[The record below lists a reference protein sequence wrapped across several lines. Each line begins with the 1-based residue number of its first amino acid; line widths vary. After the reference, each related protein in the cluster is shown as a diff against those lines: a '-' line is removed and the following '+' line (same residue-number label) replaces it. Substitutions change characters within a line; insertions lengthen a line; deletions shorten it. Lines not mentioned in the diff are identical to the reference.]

1 MRLAAA
7 VAAVAAVAAGA
18 AVFAPPVMAQQRAA
32 IPAQLTLDDAI
43 AIARERNPEY
53 LQAVNSYRAQ
63 GAQVRAGWGAF
74 MPSLDLRLS
83 FVGYDQRTVTGQD
96 TIGRPIRIDPAISFQ
111 QSSSNQSLSAGL
123 TLFDGLRSLHTLRA
137 ARATQGAAD
146 ATRWATRSRVDAE
159 TTRRFYESLRTGQ
172 LIALEERLLASARE
186 QRDNTDRLFRA
197 AAANQEDVLGA
208 EADVANAELQ
218 LARAKGDADK
228 AVLALREQIGLTEPV
243 AFEVV
248 GELPATWD
256 PTTLR
261 ADSLVALALM
271 DHPEIARLAEAADAA
286 HQRASSASGGRWP
299 TVQLGASLSRSIG
312 LQSYQALFDLNP
324 KNRTLSFNMSVTLPL
339 FTGFQTS
346 ARVAAADA
354 DARNADEALRAGRLG
369 LERDV
374 RSAVI
379 DVQNAYQ
386 ALRLAE
392 RGSALSSERLR
403 LARERYAIG
412 AISFANLQILID
424 RASQDERQLTNARYA
439 FAEAV
444 VALEERAGRPV
455 RP

>member
-1 MRLAAA
+1 MRIA
-7 VAAVAAVAAGA
+7 VAVVAVVAGA
-18 AVFAPPVMAQQRAA
+18 AGFAPPVAAQARTAV
-32 IPAQLTLDDAI
+32 PARLTQDDAI

-74 MPSLDLRLS
+74 MPALTLRMS
-83 FVGYDQRTVTGQD
+83 TSGYDQRTVTGQD
-96 TIGRPIRIDPAISFQ
+96 TVGRPIPIDPAVTFQ
-111 QSSSNQSLSAGL
+111 QSSANQSLSAGL
-123 TLFDGLRSLHTLRA
+123 TLFDGLSNLHSLRA
-137 ARATQGAAD
+137 ARANQGAAD
-146 ATRWATRSRVDAE
+146 AARWATRSRVDAE
-159 TTRRFYESLRTGQ
+159 TTRRFYEALRTSQ
-172 LIALEERLLASARE
+172 LIALEERLLASSRE

-197 AAANQEDVLGA
+197 AAANQEDMLGA

-228 AVLALREQIGLTEPV
+228 AVLSLREQMGLTEPV
-243 AFEVV
+243 AFQLV
-248 GELPATWD
+248 GDLPPAWD
-256 PTTLR
+256 PMTLS
-261 ADSLVALALM
+261 ADSLVVLALA
-271 DHPEIARLAEAADAA
+271 DHPQIEGLVEAADAA
-286 HQRASSASGGRWP
+286 HLRASSARGARWP

-324 KNRTLSFNMSVTLPL
+324 KNRTLSFSMSVDLPL

-354 DARNADEALRAGRLG
+354 DARNADESLRAGRLA
-369 LERDV
+369 LEGDV
-374 RSAVI
+374 RAAVI

-386 ALRLAE
+386 GLTLAQ
-392 RGSALSSERLR
+392 RASGYSSERLR

-412 AISFANLQILID
+412 AITFANLQILID
-424 RASQDERQLTNARYA
+424 RASQEERQLTNARYA
-439 FAEAV
+439 HAEAV

>member
-1 MRLAAA
+1 
-7 VAAVAAVAAGA
+7 VA
-18 AVFAPPVMAQQRAA
+18 AQQRTAV
-32 IPAQLTLDDAI
+32 PARLTLADAI
-43 AIARERNPEY
+43 VIARERNPEY

-74 MPSLDLRLS
+74 MPSLTLRMS
-83 FVGYDQRTVTGQD
+83 TSGYDQRTVTGQD
-96 TIGRPIRIDPAISFQ
+96 TVGRPIRIDPAVTFQ
-111 QSSSNQSLSAGL
+111 QSSSNQSLSAGI
-123 TLFDGLRSLHTLRA
+123 TLFDGFSNLHSLRA
-137 ARATQGAAD
+137 ARANQDAAD
-146 ATRWATRSRVDAE
+146 AARWATRSRVDAE
-159 TTRRFYESLRTGQ
+159 TTRRFYEALRTSQ

-197 AAANQEDVLGA
+197 AAANQEDLLGA

-218 LARAKGDADK
+218 LARATGDADK
-228 AVLALREQIGLTEPV
+228 AVLSLREELGLSEPV
-243 AFEVV
+243 TLEVV
-248 GELPATWD
+248 GELPPAWD
-256 PTTLR
+256 PTALS
-261 ADSLVALALM
+261 ADSLVALALT
-271 DHPEIARLAEAADAA
+271 DHPQIERLAQAADAA
-286 HQRASSASGGRWP
+286 HLRATSTRGARWP

-324 KNRTLSFNMSVTLPL
+324 KNRTLSFSMSVDLPL

-354 DARNADEALRAGRLG
+354 DARNADESLRAGQLA
-369 LERDV
+369 LEGDV
-374 RSAVI
+374 RAAVI